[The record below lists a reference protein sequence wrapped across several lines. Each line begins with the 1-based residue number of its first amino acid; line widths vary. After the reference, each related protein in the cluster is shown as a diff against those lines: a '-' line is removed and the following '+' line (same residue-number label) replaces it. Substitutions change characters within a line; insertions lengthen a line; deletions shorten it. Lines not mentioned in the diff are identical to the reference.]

1 MISSYEEA
9 FGGMGHWATAA
20 YAPGASCSAAAV
32 RQISGN
38 WSNLPVDLERHAE
51 MFARAHL
58 AEDVRARP
66 PRGPRSDDVSRQVLG
81 GHSWAQRAP
90 QRRDRISAASPAGL
104 QQPVQPLAFQG
115 AASRE
120 GLPLSEVHHPAA
132 SELSNPLG
140 FTLYSPS
147 TAKGKATVHSQGIVP
162 VQEGLQGPRGR
173 INRFPAGG
181 YPMDPVWHRMSRTEE
196 SPQPWTV
203 YAELEGQP
211 RGRGSSYPKDLDPYP
226 DCAK

>member
-51 MFARAHL
+51 MFARDHL
-58 AEDVRARP
+58 ADLGVTTSRARSSGATP
-66 PRGPRSDDVSRQVLG
+66 GRRGRRSVGIGFRPPARQGSSNQYNPWHSREQPRGKACHFPKSITQLL
-81 GHSWAQRAP
+81 P
-90 QRRDRISAASPAGL
+90 NSPD
-104 QQPVQPLAFQG
+104 
-115 AASRE
+115 
-120 GLPLSEVHHPAA
+120 
-132 SELSNPLG
+132 PLG